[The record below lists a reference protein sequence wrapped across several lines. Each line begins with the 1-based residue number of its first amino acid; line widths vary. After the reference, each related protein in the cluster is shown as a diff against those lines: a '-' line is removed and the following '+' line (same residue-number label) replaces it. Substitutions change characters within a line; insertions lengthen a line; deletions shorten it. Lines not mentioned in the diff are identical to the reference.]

1 MVAAVAEPTS
11 GLTLRLERTLG
22 VPPETVFAAC
32 VDPAGLAEWW
42 GPAGFTAPSVE
53 LDVRPGG
60 RYRIAMQPPDGE
72 LFHLRGEF
80 LEVDRPGRLVYT
92 FEWEEPDPDDQQ
104 TVVTLTFERAGDGTA
119 LIFEQ
124 GPFATEARRELHEGG
139 WTDTLDRLEHHLGRR
154 A

>member
-1 MVAAVAEPTS
+1 MAEPTS

-22 VPPETVFAAC
+22 VPPETVFAAF

-60 RYRIAMQPPDGE
+60 RYRIAMQPPDAE
-72 LFHLRGEF
+72 LFHLGGEF
-80 LEVDRPGRLVYT
+80 LEVDRPERLVYT

-104 TVVTLTFERAGDGTA
+104 TVVTLTFERAGGGTA

-124 GPFATEARRELHEGG
+124 RPFATEARRELHEGG